1 MVPCRAAYWFFV
13 VVSLIAAECLT
24 AQPVVAAESRVQL
37 ELVGEGGGAAL
48 AYQDWLKT
56 LSAAGIRNVR
66 IRGARPSDKV
76 GIETRD
82 TGVSP
87 TYVVT
92 GIVRGRDELILP
104 IGRVRT
110 RDVGRL
116 AAWLDELARFG
127 PADRR
132 EKKGAF
138 GLSAA
143 AYEHLR
149 EALSRPVAF
158 ATEGQTRTEVVRRI
172 AQDLSVPL
180 KADPASANV
189 LSADKVQENLMLL
202 SSGTALACV
211 LRPAGYCLVPR
222 QQGGQLVCDV
232 VAAKPGLDIWPVGW
246 EPGEAR
252 RDLLPALFEFHNIN
266 IQGVA
271 ADKALAAIAKRLEVP
286 VLWDHNALARHGIDP
301 TKAMV
306 NHPRGKTTYSLA
318 LRKLLFQAGLK
329 AELRV
334 DEAGRPFLWITSV
347 KPV

>member
-1 MVPCRAAYWFFV
+1 MVFCRIARWFFLV
-13 VVSLIAAECLT
+13 VGLVIAAGWSARSVE
-24 AQPVVAAESRVQL
+24 AAEGRVQL
-37 ELVGEGGGAAL
+37 ELVGEGGGAAM
-48 AYQDWLKT
+48 AYQQWLKA
-56 LSAAGIRNVR
+56 LSQAGIRNVR
-66 IRGARPSDKV
+66 MRGARPGDKV
-76 GIETRD
+76 GIEVRGTD
-82 TGVSP
+82 ASP

-92 GIVRGRDELILP
+92 GIVRSRDELVLP
-104 IGRVRT
+104 LGQIRM

-116 AAWLDELARFG
+116 ATWLEELARFG

-143 AYEHLR
+143 AFEHLR
-149 EALSRPVAF
+149 KALSQPVTF

-172 AQDLSVPL
+172 AQDLSIPL
-180 KADPASANV
+180 QADPASANV
-189 LSADKVQENLMLL
+189 LSADKVQEDLMLL

-222 QQGGQLVCDV
+222 QQGSRLVCDV
-232 VAAKPGLDIWPVGW
+232 VPAKQGLDVWPVGW
-246 EPGEAR
+246 EPGDAR
-252 RDLLPALFEFHNIN
+252 RELLPALFEFHNIN
-266 IQGVA
+266 IQGVS

-301 TKAMV
+301 AKAFV
-306 NHPRGKTTYSLA
+306 NHPRSKTTYSLA
-318 LRKLLFQAGLK
+318 LRKMLFQAGLK

-334 DEAGRPFLWITSV
+334 DEAGKPFLWITSV